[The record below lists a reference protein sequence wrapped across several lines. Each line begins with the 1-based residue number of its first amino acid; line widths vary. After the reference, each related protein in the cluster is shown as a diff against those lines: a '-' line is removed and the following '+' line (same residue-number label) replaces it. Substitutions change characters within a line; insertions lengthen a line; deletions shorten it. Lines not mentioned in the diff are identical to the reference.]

1 MSDKENLILGAL
13 LHDIGKFLQRANV
26 PLDEEFRRV
35 KLKGHRHA
43 YWSAQFIKNHQ
54 NLFSNPETLID
65 LVLYHGQPGKK
76 PDEIKIRLISIADK
90 LSSMERRR
98 EDEYIEREN
107 KDMPELSETP
117 LTSVFNNINLGQN
130 EEKDK
135 ACAYRLNFLKLE
147 KEVIFPE
154 LNYPKDK
161 LQHNDYLN
169 SVKSFIED
177 CRKLINDDFVTL
189 YYLLHKHIWA
199 VPSATT
205 IAISPKEKIR
215 AYPDISLFD
224 HLRTTAAIALC
235 LFKNHKLFT
244 NKFAEIL
251 DQALSEEFAI
261 KIGRK
266 KGILSLRYQQVLK
279 EPLFCLLSADMFG
292 IQKFIYTPSNIP
304 GTSKR
309 LRGRS
314 FYLLMLTEAI
324 ARYIIYQKDIDLS
337 IANILY
343 CGGGNFQILLP
354 NIEKI
359 VAKVDEIF
367 TEVNRWLYKEF
378 NGRIGFVFGK
388 IEVSPKDF
396 DSWDEVLKRLDNK
409 VAQAKKEKIKELLS
423 HGDLFIFEEVIEG
436 RKDICKSCTDATISY
451 GEEICHYCQKHKEIG
466 EKLPKIIGIVF
477 HQGNGRIYS
486 KNNKDFE
493 TYEIK
498 FNKFGKVTL
507 IIQKTIGTLNR
518 PQLTTE
524 GDIFNLEYL
533 KLNDTKEFIDTAV
546 FDGYSPSF
554 GFKFLAN
561 RVPSDKN
568 GKILEFEEI
577 ANKSQ
582 GVKKIGILKMD
593 VDHLGLILKIGF
605 SYKQP
610 SDRTISRIATMSRM
624 MDIFFSGYIHKIC
637 EGFPNVYITYSGGDD
652 LFLVGPWSDIPH
664 LAKRIYEDFR
674 EYTCKNPDITL
685 SAGIFICGPKFP
697 VKRFAPLV
705 SEELNN
711 SKSKGRDRITIFG
724 ESASWCHE
732 NNEISFAE
740 LIEFGNELYGYLNQR
755 KITRGFLHEL
765 LQTYSI
771 YFGEDGKEKKLYI
784 PYLIYQITRNIKEVE
799 VRNKLYEKLITS
811 CQGIKWMK
819 KIKIPVTYALLKSRR

>member
-13 LHDIGKFLQRANV
+13 LHDIGKFLQRANI
-26 PLDEEFRRV
+26 PLSDEFSSKEI
-35 KLKGHRHA
+35 KLKGHGHA
-43 YWSAQFIKNHQ
+43 RWSAQFIKNYQ
-54 NLFSNPETLID
+54 DLFSNPDILID
-65 LVLYHGQPGKK
+65 LVLYHGDPGKK
-76 PDEIKIRLISIADK
+76 PDNLMVKLISIADK
-90 LSSMERRR
+90 LSSSERRK
-98 EDEYIEREN
+98 EEEYLESEG
-107 KDMPELSETP
+107 KDVGELSEVP
-117 LTSVFNNINLGQN
+117 LISVFEDVNLGKSETQKYVRMAYDLKPL
-130 EEKDK
+130 ELDKQILFPFLKYPKAKLHLKAYKEAFEKFEKDLQK
-135 ACAYRLNFLKLE
+135 LKSVNFT
-147 KEVIFPE
+147 
-154 LNYPKDK
+154 
-161 LQHNDYLN
+161 
-169 SVKSFIED
+169 
-177 CRKLINDDFVTL
+177 TL
-189 YYLLHKHIWA
+189 YYLLNKHIWA
-199 VPSATT
+199 VPSATPRVE
-205 IAISPKEKIR
+205 I
-215 AYPDISLFD
+215 YPDISLFD
-224 HLRTTAAIALC
+224 HSKTTAAIALC
-235 LFKNHKLFT
+235 LFKNYKLHI
-244 NKFAEIL
+244 NNYAAKL
-251 DQALSEEFAI
+251 DQFLSKAYKI
-261 KIGRK
+261 KIGTW
-266 KGILSLRYQQVLK
+266 KGPPLSKTEKRMLE

-354 NIEKI
+354 NVEKI

-409 VAQAKKEKIKELLS
+409 VAQAKKEKIKELLN

-436 RKDICKSCTDATISY
+436 RKDICKSCTDATIPY
-451 GEEICHYCQKHKEIG
+451 GEEICHHCQKHKEIG
-466 EKLPKIIGIVF
+466 EKLPKTIGIVF

-524 GDIFNLEYL
+524 GDISNLEYL

-561 RVPSDKN
+561 RVPSDEN

-582 GVKKIGILKMD
+582 GAKKIGILKMD

-605 SYKQP
+605 SYKQH

-624 MDIFFSGYIHKIC
+624 IDIFFSGYIHKIC
-637 EGFPNVYITYSGGDD
+637 EKFPDIYITYSGGDD

-685 SAGIFICGPKFP
+685 SAGIFICDPKFP
-697 VKRFAPLV
+697 IKRFAPLV

-724 ESASWCHE
+724 ESASWHHD

-740 LIEFGNELYGYLNQR
+740 LIEFGSELYGYLNQR
-755 KITRGFLHEL
+755 KIARGFLHEL
-765 LQTYSI
+765 LQIYSI
-771 YFGEDGKEKKLYI
+771 YFGEDGREKKLYI